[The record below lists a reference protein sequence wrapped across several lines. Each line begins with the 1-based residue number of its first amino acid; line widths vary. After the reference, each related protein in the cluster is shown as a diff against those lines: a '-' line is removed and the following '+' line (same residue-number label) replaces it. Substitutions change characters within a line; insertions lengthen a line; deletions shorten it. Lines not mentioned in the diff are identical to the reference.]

1 MHTFPVSPTAN
12 TKGTK
17 RSRTRTDSYTA
28 GQSVGQFPTQA
39 VTITMFHFLFNKGK
53 TCFFFNL
60 WLCGVIHR
68 GSWGNWPWR
77 DHAQESRD
85 HSAWVDSLLQW
96 VTCLFRLKW
105 FFCCCVTA
113 FYVCSAYFAVK
124 ILSTRC
130 HNDRCNSLRYCKA
143 GHKSAL
149 ISFSCKQ
156 VRYRHS
162 IICFSKVANS
172 CWC

>member
-1 MHTFPVSPTAN
+1 MHTFPGSPTAN

-53 TCFFFNL
+53 IDFFNL
-60 WLCGVIHR
+60 WLCGVIYR

-85 HSAWVDSLLQW
+85 HCARVDSLLQW

-105 FFCCCVTA
+105 FDFVVLQL
-113 FYVCSAYFAVK
+113 F
-124 ILSTRC
+124 R
-130 HNDRCNSLRYCKA
+130 
-143 GHKSAL
+143 SAL
-149 ISFSCKQ
+149 LILPSKYWALAVIMIAASHCAMVRQDTNLLWFPLAANRFGIDTASF
-156 VRYRHS
+156 V
-162 IICFSKVANS
+162 F
-172 CWC
+172 